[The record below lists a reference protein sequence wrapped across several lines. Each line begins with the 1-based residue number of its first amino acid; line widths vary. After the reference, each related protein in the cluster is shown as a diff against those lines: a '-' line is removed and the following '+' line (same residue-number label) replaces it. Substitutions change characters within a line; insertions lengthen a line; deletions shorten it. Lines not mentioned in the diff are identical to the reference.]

1 MNNINANTIGLVF
14 QDIISQ
20 FSDMNPT
27 NMDTLENEVL
37 NAIYKLGSLL
47 MEWKLSDWN
56 EDLKKDNCQQCNTK
70 LQNRKRSRQIA
81 TMVSDVSFTR
91 YMSYCPNCKKTE
103 YTLDE
108 TLGLRPRQRMSS
120 QVEELSTLCGASWS
134 YEKSEFILKKVL
146 HRYCVSHNTI
156 HELTNTIGEEVSQ
169 ETDGSRIKELESDKI
184 AQGDYFEN
192 IQLNEKPQVRIY
204 ADMDGVMINS
214 RDNAKR
220 MEGKV
225 AMVWSERELVNANT
239 YAITDKR
246 YMGSF
251 VDMEILNWG
260 IVLELYKRSR
270 GNLDG
275 IECLVRG
282 DGAPWIRGFRED
294 HMPKSRYILDYYHL
308 CEKVKDRVSLVYE
321 DKKKR
326 ERARGDIMKY
336 LDSGD
341 VDGALSYI
349 RDLRKQFRKE
359 SKLYSLDRLSG
370 YIERNRAGIW
380 YREAKAKGISIG
392 SGTADKAG
400 DILICRRMK
409 LRGMRWSRKG
419 ADSVLN
425 IRILVANGEWDQFWV
440 KHQAA

>member
-1 MNNINANTIGLVF
+1 MNNINANTIGQLF

-27 NMDTLENEVL
+27 NMDTLENKVL
-37 NAIYKLGSLL
+37 DAIYKLGSLI

-56 EDLKKDNCQQCNTK
+56 DSLKKDNCQQCNTK
-70 LQNRKRSRQIA
+70 LQNRKRSRQLA

-91 YMSYCPNCKKTE
+91 YMNYCPNCKKTE

-108 TLGLRPRQRMSS
+108 TLGLRPRQRMSN
-120 QVEELSTLCGASWS
+120 QLEELSALCGASWS
-134 YEKSEFILKKVL
+134 YQQSESVLKKTL

-156 HELTNTIGEEVSQ
+156 QQLTNAVGEEVSK
-169 ETDGSRIKELESDKI
+169 ETDGNKIKELESDKI
-184 AQGDYFEN
+184 AQGNYFEN
-192 IQLNEKPQVRIY
+192 TQLSDNPQVRIY

-214 RDNAKR
+214 RENAKR

-225 AMVWSERELVNANT
+225 AMVWSERELVNADT
-239 YAITDKR
+239 HAITDKR
-246 YMGSF
+246 YMGSYT
-251 VDMEILNWG
+251 DSEALNWE

-270 GNLDG
+270 GDLDG

-282 DGAPWIRGFRED
+282 DGASWIRGFREE
-294 HMPKSRYILDYYHL
+294 HMSRSRYILDYYHL
-308 CEKVKDRVSLVYE
+308 CQKVKDRMSMVYD

-326 ERARGDIMKY
+326 ERARRAIMKY
-336 LDSGD
+336 LDNGD

-349 RDLRKQFRKE
+349 QELHKRFRKE
-359 SKLYSLDRLSG
+359 SKLYSLERLSG
-370 YIERNRAGIW
+370 YIERNRDGIW
-380 YREAKAKGISIG
+380 YREARAKGISIG

-425 IRILVANGEWDQFWV
+425 IRILVANNEWDQFWD
-440 KHQAA
+440 KHQTA

>member
-1 MNNINANTIGLVF
+1 MNNINANTIGQVF

-27 NMDTLENEVL
+27 NMDTLENEAL
-37 NAIYKLGSLL
+37 DAIYKLGSLM

-56 EDLKKDNCQQCNTK
+56 DSLKKDNCQQCNAK
-70 LQNRKRSRQIA
+70 LQNRKRSRQLA

-103 YTLDE
+103 YILDE
-108 TLGLRPRQRMSS
+108 ALGIHPRQRMSS
-120 QVEELSTLCGASWS
+120 QLEELSALCGASWS
-134 YEKSEFILKKVL
+134 YEQSELILKKIL

-156 HELTNTIGEEVSQ
+156 HELTNAVGEEVSK
-169 ETDGSRIKELESDKI
+169 ETDGSKIKELESDKI

-192 IQLNEKPQVRIY
+192 TELNEQPQIQIY

-239 YAITDKR
+239 HAITDKR

-251 VDMEILNWG
+251 VDIESLNWE
-260 IVLELYKRSR
+260 IVLELYKRSG

-282 DGAPWIRGFRED
+282 DGAFRED

-308 CEKVKDRVSLVYE
+308 CEKVKDRVSLIYE
-321 DKKKR
+321 DKKKC
-326 ERARGDIMKY
+326 ERARRDIMRY
-336 LDSGD
+336 LDNGD

-349 RDLRKQFRKE
+349 QELRKHFRKE
-359 SKLYSLDRLSG
+359 SKVHSLERLSG
-370 YIERNRAGIW
+370 YIERNREGIW
-380 YREAKAKGISIG
+380 YGEARAKGISIG

-409 LRGMRWSRKG
+409 LRGMRWNRKG

-425 IRILVANGEWDQFWV
+425 IRILVTNNEWDQFWD